1 MIKELKRIFSDS
13 YVLIIFLLG
22 GLIYPLIY
30 GLVYHGA
37 TVEEMPVGVVDLSTR
52 PD

>member
-22 GLIYPLIY
+22 GIIYSLIY
-30 GLVYHGA
+30 GLVYNGA
-37 TVEEMPVGVVDLSTR
+37 KVEEMTVAVVDLSKSS
-52 PD
+52 D